1 MGRRERRE
9 TSEDLIWESL
19 EEACPGCRTPVPY
32 SQGFPCGSPSPLAH
46 PGFIELLRASPGSR
60 EKGLWR
66 DRLSEAGQGPCG
78 PPVKT
83 ATADRGGPS
92 DPLNHALASRPEL
105 GVGSPLPALGPPVIL
120 CLGFQTAPPGVH
132 WGETQ
137 HTETERSCQVQA

>member
-1 MGRRERRE
+1 MSRVQDSCSIFPGVPLRL
-9 TSEDLIWESL
+9 TQPP
-19 EEACPGCRTPVPY
+19 CPPRLY
-32 SQGFPCGSPSPLAH
+32 
-46 PGFIELLRASPGSR
+46 RATQSTPGSR

-83 ATADRGGPS
+83 ATADRGGLS

-105 GVGSPLPALGPPVIL
+105 GVGSPLQALGPPVIL